1 MGSGTLQVPQKSGNE
16 SEPCSELQIGIPSFF
31 MCPIS
36 LDLMRDPVILC
47 TGMSYDR
54 VSIEMWLGSGHNTC
68 PATNQV
74 LADKQLIPNH
84 TLHRLIQDWCVANRA
99 CGTERIPIRS
109 QPVDP
114 QKVRHLLRRI
124 AQGSQVH
131 ESLRKLR
138 SLGKESHRNRKRI
151 AETGAVLILAS
162 AMTSQGVSSRNCLEA
177 CEDALGTMALLALSE
192 EEKKE
197 IMGGSTTLS
206 TLCWFLTSGSLD
218 AKVNAAEV
226 LHSISGADSGWKNTV
241 GSLPKLIEGLVSL
254 LKEDHHPGAIRASLK
269 CLLSLCM
276 TRKNRLAAIEG
287 NAVIALVELLPN
299 TERANTERAFAL
311 LEIYASCAEGREA
324 ISNHA
329 MAIPMIVKSMVG
341 VSDMAADHAVAALW
355 AVLTYASNRGVLSS
369 AMQAGAFN
377 KLLMLLPSGCSQ
389 RTKHKARDILKLL
402 NDVWVSHT
410 CRPSSRPELAQ
421 ICVS

>member
-1 MGSGTLQVPQKSGNE
+1 MGSGTLQVPQKSGYDV
-16 SEPCSELQIGIPSFF
+16 EPCSEVQIGIPSFF

-54 VSIEMWLGSGHNTC
+54 VSIERWLGSGHNTC

-74 LADKQLIPNH
+74 LADKLLIPNH

-99 CGTERIPIRS
+99 FGTERIPVPS
-109 QPVDP
+109 QPVDR
-114 QKVRHLLRRI
+114 QKVRQLLRGI

-138 SLGKESHRNRKRI
+138 SLAEESHKNRKRI
-151 AETGAVLILAS
+151 AETGAVLILAN
-162 AMTSQGVSSRNCLEA
+162 AMTSQGVSNRNCLEA
-177 CEDALGTMALLALSE
+177 CEDALGTIALLALSE
-192 EEKKE
+192 EEKTA
-197 IMGGSTTLS
+197 ILGGSRTLS
-206 TLCWFLTSGSLD
+206 TLCWILTSGSLD
-218 AKVNAAEV
+218 AKVNAAVV

-241 GSLPKLIEGLVSL
+241 GSIPRLIEGLVWL
-254 LKEDHHPGAIRASLK
+254 LKEDLHPRALHASLK

-276 TRKNRLAAIEG
+276 TRKNRLAAIEA
-287 NAVIALVELLPN
+287 NAVTALVELLPN
-299 TERANTERAFAL
+299 TEKGNTERAFAL

-329 MAIPMIVKSMVG
+329 MAIPMVVKSMVG
-341 VSDMAADHAVAALW
+341 VSDMAADHAVSTLW
-355 AVLTYASNRGVLSS
+355 AVLTYASNRAVLSS
-369 AMQAGAFN
+369 ALQAGAFN

-389 RTKHKARDILKLL
+389 RAKHKARDILKQL

-410 CRPSSRPELAQ
+410 CRPSGQPESAQ
-421 ICVS
+421 ICVL